1 MGQETDPAK
10 REIPAHKNILA
21 TRCDVFRTMLN
32 SQMKE
37 TKENKIHIEDTRY
50 DVFMALLEYIYSDE
64 IQFSDADMVVALL
77 VEANKYN
84 LARLK
89 SMAEN
94 YLAKTI
100 DQENVNELLH
110 LSETHEATELR

>member
-1 MGQETDPAK
+1 
-10 REIPAHKNILA
+10 
-21 TRCDVFRTMLN
+21 
-32 SQMKE
+32 MKE
-37 TKENKIHIEDTRY
+37 SKENKIRIEDTRY

-64 IQFSDADMVVALL
+64 IQFAGTDMVVALL

-84 LARLK
+84 LTRLK
-89 SMAEN
+89 SMAES

-110 LSETHEATELR
+110 LSETHEASELR